1 MFNTKQIISKYN
13 NNNNK
18 ENTNPLTE
26 PLLIN
31 TMNNNDY
38 NNNDNHSSRNDNN
51 RVVGNVRDDA
61 VSLKNVTT
69 EDDTINNNNNNNNNN
84 TYFHRDKDK
93 SVDAIISPTINSKT
107 DDYTVGRVYAS
118 NAPKIFL
125 ETITARSATLVIV
138 ITYVFFIVGFI
149 IDFFTT
155 YSSFNS
161 YNYELDGLCSYSN
174 SIQNVMTTSSSSS
187 SLSSSHTYGC
197 SDFKSWNGTINHL
210 TNVISIGLHVNNK
223 NISELYNYNISNSV
237 TRKNGIEIK
246 YNVILWACYNL
257 DGCDT
262 NFQNNYEYTNNPNIY
277 QKVLKNFDQSYQLF
291 FGNDIIKNNEYSY
304 HVSMEIFPTT
314 FQNQESIPTNGL
326 VKSYFIHIEYL
337 KDDYHIFS
345 NDKNN
350 RKNNNV
356 IYKFDISNR
365 NRQAA
370 QDSITIV
377 LLIITVIVLSIYI
390 YILSKQRKILSEQ
403 IWVICYFFLIILL
416 QNPVYCIIAFYKSPP
431 TIEAAYT
438 SYLIT
443 YISQSGL
450 FILWLLFADS
460 ILRKTSS
467 KLYFYLPKLLFGFT
481 ILTFGILIL
490 TFQFPGVIVNF
501 DNKSRNAVE
510 AVSDWSD
517 YTKKEFVSFTFI
529 YLLSIWIWTIWW
541 FIRLYYTGVK
551 LKKLP
556 YMSTRYI
563 QLSYRFFTLQATL
576 VTLYYIFQ
584 YIIVIFFISQGVNSD
599 NYNITSITD
608 NINILF
614 RQQSQL
620 FGKIL
625 FLTTYALVLS
635 FLFLPANL
643 MDNSHGIMGSLAATF
658 VITENEHNL
667 IVKQRKMMIKN
678 MKRNL
683 LNQVTLMNQI
693 VNAKADV
700 FCVDIALK
708 LRNISF
714 QAYYDPIHIHTIS
727 GYDGVMNLSKIG
739 FESIDFFY
747 NNEYEVF
754 CFISKEIL
762 TGKIVVAFR
771 YVSE

>member
-18 ENTNPLTE
+18 DNINSLTE
-26 PLLIN
+26 PLLLID
-31 TMNNNDY
+31 TMNNS
-38 NNNDNHSSRNDNN
+38 NNSSNNRNDNN
-51 RVVGNVRDDA
+51 SNDRVVGNDRDDV

-69 EDDTINNNNNNNNNN
+69 EDDTISALSIKSLSNN
-84 TYFHRDKDK
+84 FHRDKDK
-93 SVDAIISPTINSKT
+93 SVDAIISPTINNNT
-107 DDYTVGRVYAS
+107 HDYNVGRIYAS

-161 YNYELDGLCSYSN
+161 YNYELNGLCSLNSN
-174 SIQNVMTTSSSSS
+174 SIQNIVTTTSS
-187 SLSSSHTYGC
+187 SLSSSNTYGC
-197 SDFKSWNGTINHL
+197 SDLTSWNGTINHL
-210 TNVISIGLHVNNK
+210 TNVISIGLHVDNK
-223 NISELYNYNISNSV
+223 NISEVYNYNISNSV

-246 YNVILWACYNL
+246 YNVILWACYNI
-257 DGCDT
+257 DGCDK
-262 NFQNNYEYTNNPNIY
+262 NFKYNYEYTKNPNIY
-277 QKVLKNFDQSYQLF
+277 QKVLKNYDQSKQLF

-326 VKSYFIHIEYL
+326 VKSYFINIQYI

-345 NDKNN
+345 NNN
-350 RKNNNV
+350 NNQKNNNI

-377 LLIITVIVLSIYI
+377 LLIITIIVLSIYI

-403 IWVICYFFLIILL
+403 LWVICYFFLIILL

-467 KLYFYLPKLLFGFT
+467 KLYFYLPKLLFGFL

-490 TFQFPGVIVNF
+490 TFQFPGVIINF
-501 DNKSRNAVE
+501 NSKSRNAVE
-510 AVSDWSD
+510 AVSDWND
-517 YTKKEFVSFTFI
+517 YMKKEFVSFTFI

-541 FIRLYYTGVK
+541 FIRLYYTGIK

-584 YIIVIFFISQGVNSD
+584 YVIVIFFISQGVNSN

-625 FLTTYALVLS
+625 FLTTYAFVLS

-643 MDNSHGIMGSLAATF
+643 MDNSHGVMGSLAATY
-658 VITENEHNL
+658 VISENEYN
-667 IVKQRKMMIKN
+667 IIIKQRKMMIKS
-678 MKRNL
+678 MKRNF

-714 QAYYDPIHIHTIS
+714 QAYYDPIHIKTVS
-727 GYDGVMNLSKIG
+727 GYDGVMDLSKIG
-739 FESIDFFY
+739 YETIDFFY

-771 YVSE
+771 YV